1 MFLIDLKKKYD
12 FYLKNKFSKLEIEYF
27 FKILVKKYLQED
39 PIIILSDPKKKIGK
53 KKAEF
58 FFSALIDLKNNKPIQ
73 YILKEVYFCE
83 KKFILNEF
91 VLIPRPET
99 EELVYWFLDN
109 HNENYSEKSILDIGT
124 GSGCIPIYIKLKR
137 SKWKVESIDISD
149 KCLNLAKIN
158 AKKHSVNV
166 NFYKRD
172 ILNINNW
179 ENKLDFVISNPPY
192 VAKFQKKKMN
202 LNVLN
207 HEPHS
212 AIFVENNEPLIF
224 YKNIIDFAMVNLK
237 QNGYLYLEINPLF
250 CNKIVM
256 LFEKSNL
263 KIKKIKR
270 DFFNKKRFIK
280 AKKVDEY

>member
-1 MFLIDLKKKYD
+1 
-12 FYLKNKFSKLEIEYF
+12 
-27 FKILVKKYLQED
+27 
-39 PIIILSDPKKKIGK
+39 
-53 KKAEF
+53 
-58 FFSALIDLKNNKPIQ
+58 
-73 YILKEVYFCE
+73 
-83 KKFILNEF
+83 
-91 VLIPRPET
+91 
-99 EELVYWFLDN
+99 
-109 HNENYSEKSILDIGT
+109 
-124 GSGCIPIYIKLKR
+124 
-137 SKWKVESIDISD
+137 
-149 KCLNLAKIN
+149 
-158 AKKHSVNV
+158 
-166 NFYKRD
+166 
-172 ILNINNW
+172 
-179 ENKLDFVISNPPY
+179 
-192 VAKFQKKKMN
+192 MN

>member
-1 MFLIDLKKKYD
+1 M
-12 FYLKNKFSKLEIEYF
+12 KNKFSKLEIEYF